1 MHRSQGDIDLLNNH
15 DFFIP
20 NRHQVKYGGQG
31 EGIKEWDLENDNRI
45 FETAWEERYKYEASI
60 ISEVI
65 DTNKYSK
72 ILELGCGPGK
82 LADTIQDTN
91 PSSLHYD
98 LIDKPNAKKQNEK
111 HKFKCN
117 KFFTKDLNNGF
128 DTEGLED
135 TYDLIIA
142 NDFLEHIA
150 NITDCLV
157 SCYHLGHKDS
167 KMFVSVPNWR
177 MGHSFQYRGL
187 FDYDNWIYT
196 MGVHGWEVEMVYR
209 SNLKC
214 NHSPKISS
222 ESTMPDELLQSWN
235 WYFLASKKKN
245 KNKSK

>member
-1 MHRSQGDIDLLNNH
+1 MHRSKGDIDLLNNP
-15 DFFIP
+15 DYFIP
-20 NRHQVKYGGQG
+20 NRHRLKYGGLGDG
-31 EGIKEWDLENDNRI
+31 EEEWGSKDNRI
-45 FETAWEERYKYEASI
+45 FETAWEKRYELEAEI
-60 ISEVI
+60 ISDTI
-65 DTNKYSK
+65 DNNNYSK
-72 ILELGCGPGK
+72 ILELGSGPGR
-82 LADTIQDTN
+82 LADTVQKMNSTN
-91 PSSLHYD
+91 LHYD

-157 SCYHLGHKDS
+157 NCYHLGHKDT
-167 KMFVSVPNWR
+167 KLFVSVPNWR

-196 MGVHGWEVEMVYR
+196 MAAHGWITDVVYG
-209 SNLKC
+209 SNLEC
-214 NHSPKISS
+214 PYSPKLSS
-222 ESTMPDELLQSWN
+222 ESTLADELVKSWN
-235 WYFLASKKKN
+235 WYFLTSKKL
-245 KNKSK
+245 